1 MDTIPP
7 SQSPLFG
14 SPPGS
19 SGSLF
24 PSSQALQTP
33 PRDSAAPVTVR
44 TSLPGLGFS
53 GSSHTGASAQPIAG
67 PPDVQQLGAPAWD
80 HSPHYGIPAASA
92 LTGDPTS
99 APGPPAPPTNSPMG
113 THART
118 QPALAATPAAFPSG
132 PAPAPGSAADTCVPQ
147 AVPSAGPNSRPR
159 CSTVGGS
166 STAPCRP
173 GVSAEPQGVGC
184 RASVLDLSCPFAALS
199 ISMERRG
206 ARRATHSRVG
216 RMARHTGAFLARA
229 PPW

>member
-33 PRDSAAPVTVR
+33 PRDSAAPVRVS

-53 GSSHTGASAQPIAG
+53 GSSHTGAPAQPIAG

-99 APGPPAPPTNSPMG
+99 APGPPAPPTSSPMG
-113 THART
+113 THTHT

-206 ARRATHSRVG
+206 AQRATHSRVG

-229 PPW
+229 PP

>member
-33 PRDSAAPVTVR
+33 PRDSAASVTVS
-44 TSLPGLGFS
+44 TSLPGLFS
-53 GSSHTGASAQPIAG
+53 GSSHTGAPAQPIAG
-67 PPDVQQLGAPAWD
+67 APDVRQQGAPAWD
-80 HSPHYGIPAASA
+80 HSPHYGNPAAPA
-92 LTGDPTS
+92 LTRDPTS
-99 APGPPAPPTNSPMG
+99 APGPPAPPTNSPIV
-113 THART
+113 THAST

-147 AVPSAGPNSRPR
+147 AMPSAGPNSRPG
-159 CSTVGGS
+159 CSTAGRS
-166 STAPCRP
+166 STAPRRP
-173 GVSAEPQGVGC
+173 GVSAEPRGIGS

-206 ARRATHSRVG
+206 ARRTTHSRVG
-216 RMARHTGAFLARA
+216 RVARHTGAFLARA